1 MISRFRGVTVSLV
14 VGLVLAFLMVAPPA
28 SALRPTSADEL
39 SFARVKGPARTVVSD
54 GAGQWVATFTDGSRT
69 VTLSGPSRTLSEPGV
84 EAVIPST
91 TYVRVLPAP
100 FTGQVDRT
108 WLAAAR
114 SDPSPDLLAVAL
126 EYVAG
131 AAEVRDAAGVLV
143 SGDAS
148 YGPLLADGTR
158 EEGSDWNDFQQLT
171 ATYGSLVD
179 PPEARQAGAIDC
191 SGYMRM
197 IWGVRSGLPMTLDPD
212 GIRLP
217 RRAVQMA
224 SSAPGVVPIPDRG
237 RQVTD
242 LARVA
247 PGDLVFFDASTDDGA
262 DIDHVGMYL
271 GRDLAGRPRFVSSRK
286 SIDGPTMG
294 DHRGMSVLDGTG
306 LYAKAFRSTRRL

>member
-1 MISRFRGVTVSLV
+1 MSLV
-14 VGLVLAFLMVAPPA
+14 VGVVLAFLIVAPPA
-28 SALRPTSADEL
+28 SASRPTSADGL
-39 SFARVKGPARTVVSD
+39 SFTRVKGPARTVVSD
-54 GAGQWVATFTDGSRT
+54 GEGQWVATFTDASRT
-69 VTLSGPSRTLSEPGV
+69 VTLAGPPRTLSEPGV
-84 EAVIPST
+84 EAVVPST

-100 FTGQVDRT
+100 FAGQVDRA

-114 SDPSPDLLAVAL
+114 SDPSPDLLAMAL

-131 AAEVRDAAGVLV
+131 AVEARDAAGVLA

-148 YGPLLADGTR
+148 YGPLLSDGSR
-158 EEGSDWNDFQQLT
+158 EEGSDWNDYQQLT
-171 ATYGSLVD
+171 ASYGSVVD
-179 PPEARQAGAIDC
+179 PPEERQAGAIDC

-197 IWGVRSGLPMTLDPD
+197 IWGVRSGLPMTLDAD
-212 GIRLP
+212 GVGLP

-224 SSAPGVVPIPDRG
+224 TSAPGVVPIANRG

-242 LARVA
+242 LTRVA
-247 PGDLVFFDASTDDGA
+247 PGDLVFFDASADDGT